1 YTSSPPQAY
10 VSADRIPRL
19 ERWLKAVDRH
29 EPGES
34 DEAVDEVGS
43 WSIAEL
49 RGLWVDVYVLAQ
61 LGRNPKLAHFVVKT
75 DTQASRVEVRDS
87 SQQRRP
93 LATRGRRDCAD
104 SCQQLLQL
112 ATLACSAGAMLASDL
127 YCLSLK
133 AASSVDEALMTLV
146 THAAAERSRTRD
158 DKFVRRRPALL
169 HADVAMLH
177 QHAPVEPFATTA
189 APLI

>member
-1 YTSSPPQAY
+1 MRRVLVAVVLVALPCGRTAAGQVRRSGQPYTSSPPQAY

-61 LGRNPKLAHFVVKT
+61 LARNPKPAHFVVKT
-75 DTQASRVEVRDS
+75 DTQASGVEIRYS
-87 SQQRRP
+87 SQQLR
-93 LATRGRRDCAD
+93 
-104 SCQQLLQL
+104 QL
-112 ATLACSAGAMLASDL
+112 ATLACAAGAMLASDL

-146 THAAAERSRTRD
+146 THAAAERSRTGD
-158 DKFVRRRPALL
+158 DNFVMRRAALL
-169 HADVAMLH
+169 HADV
-177 QHAPVEPFATTA
+177 
-189 APLI
+189 